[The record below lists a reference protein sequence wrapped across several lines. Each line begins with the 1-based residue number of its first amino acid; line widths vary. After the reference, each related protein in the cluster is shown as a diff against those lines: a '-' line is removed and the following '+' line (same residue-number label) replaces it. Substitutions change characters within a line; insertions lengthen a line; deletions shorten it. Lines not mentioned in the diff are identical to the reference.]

1 MGRVALITGG
11 SKGIGRAA
19 AERLASQGMQV
30 AISFAHS
37 EEAADEAVRAIESY
51 GTKGLAVRADAG
63 SAADIERLFDT
74 VEATFGP
81 VEVLVNNAGITRD
94 QLVLRMTPEDW
105 DDVIRTDLTSV
116 YTCTRRALRSMI
128 RARWGRII
136 SIGSVAGLAGN
147 AGQANYAAAKA
158 GVIGFTKSVAREVG
172 SRGVTANVVA
182 PGYIET
188 DMIADLDDGV
198 KATALQAIAL
208 GRFGRPEELASMID
222 YLASDDASYV
232 TGQVFVVDGGLAL

>member
-188 DMIADLDDGV
+188 DMIAGLDDGV